1 MSAHMKLVPL
11 TAALMLAF
19 AASAQAQSHHAHH
32 DDAGT
37 APQTDAAPAHAHAG
51 HGAHQGHGQTHAATS
66 THGQAA
72 DHAGMDRS
80 GMDHTGADHSGA
92 DHTGMDHTGMDHA
105 GMDHGLM
112 GHGPGAPAAESRPP
126 ADHVP
131 PPPPTLDIGQLT
143 HAQMDAVMGM
153 NDSGRFGRFTLD
165 RLEYVQG
172 GATAWSVQAW
182 YGGDSNRLHFRSEG
196 QRKDGKL
203 EHADAELL
211 WSHAIAPF
219 WDSQIGL
226 RRDFGEGPDR
236 TWAAFGVQGLAPY
249 WFEVAATAYVG
260 EQGRT
265 ALRVEADYDLLL
277 TQRLVLQPRFEL
289 NAYGKDDPARR
300 IGSGLSDAEAGL
312 RLRYEIRREFAPYV
326 GVEWSR
332 SFGRTADFA
341 RADGHDVTDVR
352 WVAGVRIWF

>member
-1 MSAHMKLVPL
+1 MSAHMKFVPL
-11 TAALMLAF
+11 TAALMFAF
-19 AASAQAQSHHAHH
+19 AASTQAQSQHAHH
-32 DDAGT
+32 DDARV
-37 APQTDAAPAHAHAG
+37 PSDAHTAHAH
-51 HGAHQGHGQTHAATS
+51 GAHGSHHGYGQPAAKPS
-66 THGQAA
+66 AHA
-72 DHAGMDRS
+72 DHAGMD
-80 GMDHTGADHSGA
+80 HSA
-92 DHTGMDHTGMDHA
+92 HA
-105 GMDHGLM
+105 GMDHSGM
-112 GHGPGAPAAESRPP
+112 DHAAAGHAAPAHADMQHGTAPAPDARPP

-131 PPPPTLDIGQLT
+131 PPPPTLDIGHLT

-153 NDSGRFGRFTLD
+153 NDNARFGRFMLD
-165 RLEYVQG
+165 RLEYVEG
-172 GATAWSVQAW
+172 GATAWSAQAW
-182 YGGDSNRLHFRSEG
+182 YGGDSNRVHFRSEG
-196 QRKDGKL
+196 QRKDGTL

-219 WDSQIGL
+219 WDSQLGI
-226 RRDFGEGPDR
+226 RRDFGEGPGR

-249 WFEVAATAYVG
+249 WFELAATAYVG

-265 ALRVEADYDLLL
+265 ALRVEADYELLL

-326 GVEWSR
+326 GVEWS
-332 SFGRTADFA
+332 SGFGRTADFA

-352 WVAGVRIWF
+352 WVAGVRVWF